1 MPDLY
6 ALVAEL
12 TCGEE
17 ARAEKA
23 AEEIASLQADAIPVL
38 QSLLNSQDEDTRW
51 WATRT
56 LGAIKNPNVTPLL
69 LRALRDQEESVRYC
83 AAVALREQ
91 PDATAIPALI
101 TQLGSSDPIFTRL
114 AADALA
120 AIGTPA
126 TPALIAVFENG
137 TNTEVISAVRA
148 LSQIGDYRAIPA
160 LFKALDH
167 DSIVTQ
173 HLADKGLDH
182 LGVGMNFFDPE

>member
-1 MPDLY
+1 LPDLY

-17 ARAEKA
+17 TRAEKA
-23 AEEIASLQADAIPVL
+23 AQEIASLQTDAIPVL
-38 QSLLNSQDEDTRW
+38 QSLLNSPDEDTRW

-56 LGAIKNPNVTPLL
+56 LGAIPDRKVTPLL
-69 LRALRDQEESVRYC
+69 LRALRDSTESVRYC

-91 PDATAIPALI
+91 PDATAIPSLI
-101 TQLGSSDPIFTRL
+101 SVLGNRDAIFSRL

-137 TNTEVISAVRA
+137 SHTEVIYAVRA

-167 DSIVTQ
+167 DSIVIQ
-173 HLADKGLDH
+173 HWADKGLDN
-182 LGVGMNFFDPE
+182 LGVGMTFFDPE

>member
-12 TCGEE
+12 TCGVDT
-17 ARAEKA
+17 RAEKA
-23 AEEIASLQADAIPVL
+23 AQEIASLQTAAIPVL
-38 QSLLNSQDEDTRW
+38 QSLLNSPDEDTRW

-56 LGAIKNPNVTPLL
+56 LGAIPDRKVTPLL
-69 LRALRDQEESVRYC
+69 LRALRDTTESVRYC

-91 PDATAIPALI
+91 PDATAIPSLI
-101 TQLGSSDPIFTRL
+101 SVLGNGDAIFSRL

-137 TNTEVISAVRA
+137 SHAEVIYAVRA

-167 DSIVTQ
+167 DSIVIQ
-173 HLADKGLDH
+173 HWADKGLDN
-182 LGVGMNFFDPE
+182 LGVGMTFFEPE